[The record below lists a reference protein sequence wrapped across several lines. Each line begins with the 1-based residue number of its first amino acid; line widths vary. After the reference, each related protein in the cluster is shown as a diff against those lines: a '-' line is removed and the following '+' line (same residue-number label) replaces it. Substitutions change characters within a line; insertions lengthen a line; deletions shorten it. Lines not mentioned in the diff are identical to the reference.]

1 MELHEHVTH
10 LLMQLSPPSRSAF
23 LLRDLNGLTTHEA
36 AVISGVS
43 DVTVKARLT
52 RAGAKIRELVRPSP
66 DAKFASAPTPTAT
79 PLSVV
84 TVEAERPRV
93 TGTAR
98 LRVRRALPRRKV
110 LRERVSGDFVAGRK
124 VA

>member
-10 LLMQLSPPSRSAF
+10 LLMQLSPPLRSAF

-36 AVISGVS
+36 AVILGVS
-43 DVTVKARLT
+43 NGTAKARLT
-52 RAGAKIRELVRPSP
+52 RARAKIHELVRPSL
-66 DAKFASAPTPTAT
+66 DAKFTSAPTGT

-84 TVEAERPRV
+84 TIEAERPRV
-93 TGTAR
+93 TATAR
-98 LRVRRALPRRKV
+98 LRVRRALPRTKV
-110 LRERVSGDFVAGRK
+110 LREQGSGGFVAGRK